1 MKKTNIGG
9 QALIEGLLMIGPK
22 SAATARK
29 ADGEIVIE
37 KELPPKVYFLKYL
50 LYVE

>member
-22 SAATARK
+22 SAATAVRK
-29 ADGEIVIE
+29 ADGE
-37 KELPPKVYFLKYL
+37 
-50 LYVE
+50 